1 MDLYVYSRQ
10 ALEAAA
16 PHEVPHVVI
25 SITSSPDDV
34 ARLRTNDARVGVLR
48 LSFPD
53 VEVASDLHPEGALF
67 SKDHAAQVW
76 SFVQEHRAKIE
87 RIIVHCDAGK
97 SRSPAVAAA
106 IARVLDGDDAQFFGG
121 RYTPNMRVYR
131 MLLEVAP
138 ARPASP

>member
-1 MDLYVYSRQ
+1 MDIFVYSRQ
-10 ALEAAA
+10 ALDAAA

-34 ARLRTNDARVGVLR
+34 ARLRNNAACLGVLR
-48 LSFPD
+48 LAFPD
-53 VEVASDLHPEGALF
+53 VEAASELHPESTLF
-67 SKDHAAQVW
+67 SKQHAERLW
-76 SFVQEHRAKIE
+76 SFVEEHRAKVS

-106 IARVLDGDDAQFFGG
+106 LARLLDGADASYFGG

-131 MLLEVAP
+131 MLLEAAP
-138 ARPASP
+138 PQVP

>member
-1 MDLYVYSRQ
+1 MDIFVYSRQ
-10 ALEAAA
+10 ALDAAA

-34 ARLRTNDARVGVLR
+34 ARLRNNGARLGVLR
-48 LSFPD
+48 LAFPD
-53 VEVASDLHPEGALF
+53 VEVASELHAEGTLF
-67 SKDHAAQVW
+67 SREHAERLWA
-76 SFVQEHRAKIE
+76 FVAEHRATVE

-106 IARVLDGDDAQFFGG
+106 LARVLDGDDASYFGG

-131 MLLEVAP
+131 TLLELAP
-138 ARPASP
+138 PQVP